1 MQTAAIRRV
10 APADRTKEAL
20 DIIVEA
26 VLQAAAQ
33 VADVDLH
40 TVDGDAAGHV
50 AQALASPLLRLI
62 QLRQSLLMRRPPQ
75 SGRRPRN
82 ARHAGREA
90 DSRNIPDDP
99 LDLTIRSIYRPEHY
113 VSAVGFAWVY
123 VRRLLASGRV
133 GARRSTGAAEISAAE
148 CPVSP
153 VELVP
158 PASGNHG
165 VL

>member
-50 AQALASPLLRLI
+50 AQPAPRRCCGSP
-62 QLRQSLLMRRPPQ
+62 SYA
-75 SGRRPRN
+75 N
-82 ARHAGREA
+82 
-90 DSRNIPDDP
+90 
-99 LDLTIRSIYRPEHY
+99 HY
-113 VSAVGFAWVY
+113 
-123 VRRLLASGRV
+123 
-133 GARRSTGAAEISAAE
+133 
-148 CPVSP
+148 
-153 VELVP
+153 
-158 PASGNHG
+158 
-165 VL
+165 

>member
-50 AQALASPLLRLI
+50 AQTLASPLLRLI
-62 QLRQSLLMRRPPQ
+62 QLRQSLLIAGPLNL
-75 SGRRPRN
+75 GD
-82 ARHAGREA
+82 AREMLAMLVERQIQGT
-90 DSRNIPDDP
+90 S
-99 LDLTIRSIYRPEHY
+99 LTIRSI
-113 VSAVGFAWVY
+113 
-123 VRRLLASGRV
+123 
-133 GARRSTGAAEISAAE
+133 
-148 CPVSP
+148 
-153 VELVP
+153 
-158 PASGNHG
+158 
-165 VL
+165 